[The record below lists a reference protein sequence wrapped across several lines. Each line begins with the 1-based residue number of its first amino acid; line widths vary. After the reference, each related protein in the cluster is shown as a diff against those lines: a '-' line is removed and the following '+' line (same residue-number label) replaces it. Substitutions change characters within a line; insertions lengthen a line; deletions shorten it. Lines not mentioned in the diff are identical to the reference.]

1 MLNAIL
7 RRALVWSLPLAVV
20 YLYLLSVY
28 GRPGRSSLAVA
39 ALLFPLFGVLLAS
52 VKIYKA
58 SREQSGSQRD
68 AREAEVI
75 WCWSGIAFCFVLL
88 LATYPIMRGGSFGAL
103 IAVGALGRRLYGA
116 TR

>member
-7 RRALVWSLPLAVV
+7 RRTLVWSLPLAAA

-28 GRPGRSSLAVA
+28 GRPGKSSLAVS
-39 ALLFPLFGVLLAS
+39 ALLFPLFGVLFES

-58 SREQSGSQRD
+58 SRVRSGGQRD

-75 WCWSGIAFCFVLL
+75 WCWCGIASCFVVLL
-88 LATYPIMRGGSFGAL
+88 STYPIMHGNALGAV
-103 IAVGALGRRLYGA
+103 IAVGALGRRLYRP

>member
-7 RRALVWSLPLAVV
+7 RRTLVWSLPLAAA
-20 YLYLLSVY
+20 YMCLLSVY
-28 GRPGRSSLAVA
+28 GRPGKSSLAAA
-39 ALLFPLFGVLLAS
+39 ALLFPLFGVLFES

-58 SREQSGSQRD
+58 CRAQTDGQRD

-75 WCWSGIAFCFVLL
+75 WCWSGIAFCLVLL
-88 LATYPIMRGGSFGAL
+88 LATYPIMHAAALGS
-103 IAVGALGRRLYGA
+103 ITAVGLLCRRLYRP